1 MILTGLSCLLDV
13 ESVGDVEEVR
23 MNEAHGVR
31 NVLFELAS
39 GVEHE
44 LNPALETFRSDVVL
58 DWSANLTLAQ
68 KRSVD
73 KLIEQTFFQWHLFF
87 F

>member
-1 MILTGLSCLLDV
+1 M

-23 MNEAHGVR
+23 MNEADCLR
-31 NVLFELAS
+31 NILLEL
-39 GVEHE
+39 VPWVVNQF
-44 LNPALETFRSDVVL
+44 NPTLARCLMSDVVL
-58 DWSANLTLAQ
+58 EWSANLTLAQ
-68 KRSVD
+68 KSSVD

>member
-1 MILTGLSCLLDV
+1 M

-23 MNEAHGVR
+23 MNELECLR
-31 NVLFELAS
+31 NISLEFVLWVVDEF
-39 GVEHE
+39 
-44 LNPALETFRSDVVL
+44 NPTNGSLMSDVVL

-68 KRSVD
+68 KSSVD